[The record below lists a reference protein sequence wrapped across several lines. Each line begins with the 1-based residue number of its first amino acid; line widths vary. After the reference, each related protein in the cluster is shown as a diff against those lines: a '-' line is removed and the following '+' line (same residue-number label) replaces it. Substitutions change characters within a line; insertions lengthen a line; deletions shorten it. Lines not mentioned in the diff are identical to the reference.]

1 MELEKIKLADLEE
14 AEYNPRWMSSDEMG
28 KLKNSIETFGV
39 VEPILINLKENNRII
54 GGHQRYNAL
63 IDLYYEDNEFN
74 PELNLI
80 RLNDSLGWVFP
91 NNENEL
97 ADENYEKAL
106 NLALNKISGEWVESD
121 LKTLLEELQL
131 SELEIELTG
140 FDEIEIEELA
150 VYADDETGES
160 DGEGVENDR
169 KYGIDIT
176 PPHYEPKGDEPAI
189 DELYNEE
196 KVLELEEE
204 IKNADIPDDIKD
216 FLIKAT
222 RRHRIFNYD
231 KIAEFYCH
239 QPPEI
244 QELMEKSALVIIDIE
259 NAIAN
264 GYVEHNKYITNLIE
278 ENHERFNR

>member
-1 MELEKIKLADLEE
+1 MKIEKIKLADLQE
-14 AEYNPRWMSSDEMG
+14 AEYNPRWISSDDMD

-63 IDLYYEDNEFN
+63 IDLYYDDNEFN
-74 PELNLI
+74 PDLNLI

-97 ADENYEKAL
+97 TDPNYEKAL
-106 NLALNKISGEWVESD
+106 NLALNKISGEWD
-121 LKTLLEELQL
+121 NDKLKIILEEL
-131 SELEIELTG
+131 ELTPVEIELTG
-140 FDEIEIEELA
+140 FDEIEIEELSLSEET
-150 VYADDETGES
+150 VSDE
-160 DGEGVENDR
+160 EGVENDR

-176 PPHYEPKGDEPAI
+176 PPHYEPKGDEPDI
-189 DELYNEE
+189 SELYDDE
-196 KVLELEEE
+196 KAEKLKKE
-204 IKNADIPDDIKD
+204 IEDADIPDDIKD
-216 FLIKAT
+216 FLIKTT
-222 RRHRIFNYD
+222 RRHLVFNYD

-239 QPPEI
+239 QPKEI